1 MPLLAWAYAS
11 SLARSPTPLEPAS
24 GARATVESTP
34 RAEPSALMNPL
45 PESPGMP
52 GVTV

>member
-1 MPLLAWAYAS
+1 MLFDAG
-11 SLARSPTPLEPAS
+11 S
-24 GARATVESTP
+24 GARPSVESTP
-34 RAEPSALMNPL
+34 TALPSALMNPL

>member
-1 MPLLAWAYAS
+1 M
-11 SLARSPTPLEPAS
+11 
-24 GARATVESTP
+24 ATVDSVPMACPEAS
-34 RAEPSALMNPL
+34 RNPL